1 MCRCM
6 RNSDFE
12 EKTPI
17 KHFCGEKK
25 IENWN
30 DLTGLRKH
38 KAWIDEKYRDLEEIL
53 SPESAKMER
62 KDGKI
67 HKNLEDV
74 NPDRR

>member
-1 MCRCM
+1 M

-38 KAWIDEKYRDLEEIL
+38 KAWVDEKYQDLGAFL
-53 SPESAKMER
+53 SDNQTKVSKNT
-62 KDGKI
+62 GK
-67 HKNLEDV
+67 H
-74 NPDRR
+74 P

>member
-1 MCRCM
+1 MEC
-6 RNSDFE
+6 DFE

-17 KHFCGEKK
+17 KHFSEKERV
-25 IENWN
+25 ENWN

-53 SPESAKMER
+53 KPESAKMER
-62 KDGKI
+62 KNGKI